1 MRILILTCAT
11 GGGHLRAAAA
21 LEKYIRETTTHEV
34 IQMDFLKSIGKLLDK
49 TICDSYLFMAKK
61 TPSLFGRLYKTTNKD
76 NPLADFV
83 PRTTELLALQL
94 YPRLAEVAPDV
105 IISVHPFATEMI
117 SSLKERRRITCPLIC
132 LMTDYGVHKAW
143 IAPNVDAYV
152 VACDDMVND
161 LRRLGIPKE
170 HIYPYGI
177 PVHDVFFDKEDQA
190 KLLTEMDLEPE
201 VPTVLFM
208 AGSMGV
214 SNIVDL
220 YRGLCS
226 SPLDLQII
234 IITGNNKKLYKL
246 FESEIPNS
254 SKKTK
259 LIQFTTEVER
269 FMHASDLIITKPG
282 GLTVSEALACNLP
295 LAVFDAIPGQEE
307 DNANFLQTHDMGV
320 RVTKENFSAVVSSLI
335 EHKERLRR
343 MRESCRTFDKSR
355 ANENIVAL
363 AVRLAK
369 AFASYN
375 PNISFSTDKGVFNF
389 RTAAIIVQNGKLLV
403 TKDDSAEHYYLPG
416 GRVTMREKAED
427 ALTRE
432 LKEEL
437 GVTVAPERA
446 VWIAQSFFTP
456 TGKKQRY
463 HELCT
468 YFTVDASGTDLIT
481 RGDRF
486 DSPNEPSVHFAWF
499 PFEDLPYIDLR
510 PAFLKTEV
518 QNLPEHTQF
527 ITLGD

>member
-117 SSLKERRRITCPLIC
+117 SGLKERRRITCPLIC
-132 LMTDYGVHKAW
+132 IMTDYGVHKAW

-190 KLLTEMDLEPE
+190 KLLTEMDLESE

-320 RVTKENFSAVVSSLI
+320 RITKENFSAVVSSLI
-335 EHKERLRR
+335 EHKERLRH
-343 MRESCRTFDKSR
+343 MRESCRTFDKS
-355 ANENIVAL
+355 
-363 AVRLAK
+363 
-369 AFASYN
+369 
-375 PNISFSTDKGVFNF
+375 

-499 PFEDLPYIDLR
+499 PFEELPYIDLR

-527 ITLGD
+527 ITIGD

>member
-117 SSLKERRRITCPLIC
+117 SGLKERRRITCPLIC
-132 LMTDYGVHKAW
+132 IMTDYGVHKAW

-161 LRRLGIPKE
+161 LRRLGISKE

-220 YRGLCS
+220 YR
-226 SPLDLQII
+226 
-234 IITGNNKKLYKL
+234 
-246 FESEIPNS
+246 
-254 SKKTK
+254 
-259 LIQFTTEVER
+259 EVER

-320 RVTKENFSAVVSSLI
+320 RITKENFSAVVSSLI
-335 EHKERLRR
+335 EHKERLRH

-369 AFASYN
+369 EFASYN

-499 PFEDLPYIDLR
+499 PFEELPYIDLR

-527 ITLGD
+527 ITIGD

>member
-1 MRILILTCAT
+1 
-11 GGGHLRAAAA
+11 
-21 LEKYIRETTTHEV
+21 
-34 IQMDFLKSIGKLLDK
+34 
-49 TICDSYLFMAKK
+49 
-61 TPSLFGRLYKTTNKD
+61 
-76 NPLADFV
+76 
-83 PRTTELLALQL
+83 
-94 YPRLAEVAPDV
+94 
-105 IISVHPFATEMI
+105 MI
-117 SSLKERRRITCPLIC
+117 SGLKERRRITCPLIC

-369 AFASYN
+369 EFASYN
-375 PNISFSTDKGVFNF
+375 RTSHSPRIKACSTSAPPPSSC
-389 RTAAIIVQNGKLLV
+389 RTASCSSQK
-403 TKDDSAEHYYLPG
+403 T
-416 GRVTMREKAED
+416 T
-427 ALTRE
+427 
-432 LKEEL
+432 
-437 GVTVAPERA
+437 
-446 VWIAQSFFTP
+446 AQSTTTSPAAASPCVKSPRTP
-456 TGKKQRY
+456 SR
-463 HELCT
+463 
-468 YFTVDASGTDLIT
+468 AS
-481 RGDRF
+481 
-486 DSPNEPSVHFAWF
+486 
-499 PFEDLPYIDLR
+499 
-510 PAFLKTEV
+510 
-518 QNLPEHTQF
+518 
-527 ITLGD
+527 